1 MAFIRVLLV
10 AVLLFTALLLQL
22 TVLPLL
28 GLPGATPDLLLVTVA
43 AIGVASG
50 PVKGAG
56 YGFIAGVVLDL
67 VPPATG
73 ILGLSA
79 VVLTVVGYLAG
90 ELGERRDRPA
100 LNTILAVA
108 GLAGGAVLGYAMIGG
123 IVSDPRVDWAR
134 VPSLALTSGLYAG
147 VLAAFVVPG
156 VGAMVRRLDPPDTGY
171 ELGRYD
177 R

>member
-1 MAFIRVLLV
+1 MAGIRILLV
-10 AVLLFTALLLQL
+10 AVLIFTALLLQL

-43 AIGVASG
+43 ALGLAGG
-50 PVKGAG
+50 PVKGALG
-56 YGFIAGVVLDL
+56 GFVAGLALDL
-67 VPPATG
+67 VPPSTG

-90 ELGERRDRPA
+90 ELGQRRDRSA
-100 LNTILAVA
+100 LVTIAAVA
-108 GLAGGAVLGYAMIGG
+108 GLAGGSVLGYAMVGG

-134 VPSLALTSGLYAG
+134 VPALTLTSALYAG

-156 VGAMVRRLDPPDTGY
+156 VGAMVRRLDPPDSGY